1 MRRFDISGCGAHSLF
16 VGAHCTEGRLIAHCV
31 GHCTEGRLI
40 THCVGHCTEGRLITH
55 CVGHCAEGLLRG
67 CSLSMLPSKLF

>member
-1 MRRFDISGCGAHSLF
+1 MRRFDIFGCGAHSLF

-40 THCVGHCTEGRLITH
+40 THCVGHC
-55 CVGHCAEGLLRG
+55 AEGLLRG